1 MLIPKSDESFP
12 FCPPFFSEGWNEQG
26 FTLEFIFEKGRG
38 GDRKREKRGSEERHR
53 NIGGG
58 GDKKNTGYK
67 ERGEEGEKQEKS
79 REPCERSKKQSE
91 NGGTLENAACA
102 CGGN

>member
-1 MLIPKSDESFP
+1 MNLALKKA
-12 FCPPFFSEGWNEQG
+12 EGE
-26 FTLEFIFEKGRG
+26 TERERKGGVRR
-38 GDRKREKRGSEERHR
+38 DTE
-53 NIGGG
+53 IWG

>member
-1 MLIPKSDESFP
+1 MNLFP
-12 FCPPFFSEGWNEQG
+12 FVPLSSLRDGTNRDLLLNLALKKAEGE
-26 FTLEFIFEKGRG
+26 TERERKGGVRR
-38 GDRKREKRGSEERHR
+38 DTE
-53 NIGGG
+53 IGGG
-58 GDKKNTGYK
+58 GTKNTGYK